1 MGRVI
6 RGQRTC
12 NLKNDGHKLIKG
24 MSMNKRLWVLNPL
37 LLATALPA
45 WAVDDSMIVSA
56 NRTHRTV
63 AEMAQTTW
71 VIEGQEIEQQVQGGK
86 EFKDVL
92 AQLIPGIDVSS
103 QGRTNYGMN
112 MRGRAI
118 VVLIDGVRLNSSR
131 TDSRQLDSIDPF
143 NIEHIEVISGATS
156 LYGGGSTGG
165 LINIV
170 TKKGQQERQVD
181 LELGSKTGFANS
193 NDHDERVAAAVS
205 GGTDHASGRLSVAY
219 QRFGGWYDGNNDAL
233 ILDNTQTGLQHS
245 DRLDVMGTGTIEIDE
260 NRQLQLV
267 TQYYKSQGDDY
278 GLYLGKNMSA
288 VTGDGKAFTTDGLN
302 SDRVPGTERHLI
314 SLQYSDADFLGQNL
328 VSQVYYRDESLT
340 FYPFPTLSK
349 GQVSS
354 FSSSKQDTDQYGAKI
369 TLNSQPLD
377 GWDLT
382 WGVDADHETF
392 NANQMFFDLDQ
403 SMSSGGLNNQAIY
416 TTGRY
421 PGYSITN
428 LAPFL
433 QSSYD
438 LNDIFTISG
447 GVRYQWTENRVDD
460 FVGYAQQQDVASGK
474 VSSAD
479 AIPGGK
485 TDYDNFL
492 FNAGIVAHLTDRQQ
506 TWFNFS
512 QGVELPDPGKYYGI
526 GKYGAA
532 VNGHLPLLSSV
543 NVGDSPLQGIKVNS
557 YELGWRYT
565 GDNLRTQLAAYY
577 STSDKTIVVNR
588 TDMTIDVQSDKRRI
602 YGVEGAVD
610 YYFPNSDWS
619 AGANFNVLKSQVK
632 SDGSWQKWDVT
643 LASPSKAT
651 AWVGWAPEPW
661 SLRVQ
666 SQQVFDISDAS
677 GNKLDG
683 YNTVDFIGS
692 YALPLGKLTFSIEN
706 LLNEDYVTLWGQRA
720 PLLYSP
726 TYGSSSLYEYK
737 GRGRTFGLNYA
748 LSF

>member
-1 MGRVI
+1 M
-6 RGQRTC
+6 
-12 NLKNDGHKLIKG
+12 K
-24 MSMNKRLWVLNPL
+24 KRLWVIHPL
-37 LLATALPA
+37 LLVSSLPA
-45 WAVDDSMIVSA
+45 LAAQSDEDSIIVSA

-131 TDSRQLDSIDPF
+131 TDSRQLDAIDPF

-170 TKKGQQERQVD
+170 TKKGQQDRQVD
-181 LELGSKTGFANS
+181 LEVGSKSGFANS
-193 NDHDERVAAAVS
+193 NDHDERIAAAVS

-245 DRLDVMGTGTIEIDE
+245 DRLDVMGTGTIEIDD

-267 TQYYKSQGDDY
+267 TQYYKSQGDDDY
-278 GLYLGKNMSA
+278 GLWLGKNMSA
-288 VTGDGKAFTTDGLN
+288 VTSGGKAYTTDGLN
-302 SDRVPGTERHLI
+302 SDRIPGTERHLI
-314 SLQYSDADFLGQNL
+314 SLQYSDADFFGQNL

-340 FYPFPTLSK
+340 FYPFPTLTK

-354 FSSSKQDTDQYGAKI
+354 FSSSQQDTDQYGAKL
-369 TLNSQPLD
+369 TLNSQPLA

-382 WGVDADHETF
+382 WGLDADHETF
-392 NANQMFFDLDQ
+392 NANQMFFDLQQ
-403 SMSSGGLNNQAIY
+403 SLASGGLHNESIY

-421 PGYSITN
+421 PGYSISN
-428 LAPFL
+428 VAPFL

-438 LNDIFTISG
+438 LNEIFTVSG

-460 FVGYAQQQDVASGK
+460 FVGYAQQQDIANGK
-474 VSSAD
+474 ARSAD
-479 AIPGGK
+479 AIKGGK

-492 FNAGIVAHLTDRQQ
+492 FNAGIVAHLTERQQ

-532 VNGHLPLLSSV
+532 VNGHLPLISSV
-543 NVGDSPLQGIKVNS
+543 NVDDSPLQGIKVNS

-610 YYFPNSDWS
+610 YFIPDSDWS
-619 AGANFNVLKSQVK
+619 VGGNFNVLKSQVQT
-632 SDGSWQKWDVT
+632 DGRWQKWDVT

-651 AWVGWAPEPW
+651 AWVGWAPDPW

-666 SQQVFDISDAS
+666 SQQVFDLSDAA
-677 GNKLDG
+677 GNKLEG

-692 YALPLGKLTFSIEN
+692 YALPVGKLTFSIEN
-706 LLNEDYVTLWGQRA
+706 LLNEDYVTIWGQRRRCSTA
-720 PLLYSP
+720 RP
-726 TYGSSSLYEYK
+726 TAVHRCTNTKAVAVPSV
-737 GRGRTFGLNYA
+737 
-748 LSF
+748 

>member
-1 MGRVI
+1 
-6 RGQRTC
+6 
-12 NLKNDGHKLIKG
+12 
-24 MSMNKRLWVLNPL
+24 MNKRLWVLNPL

-45 WAVDDSMIVSA
+45 WAADDNMIVSA

-181 LELGSKTGFANS
+181 LELGGKSGFANS

-219 QRFGGWYDGNNDAL
+219 QRFGGWYDGN
-233 ILDNTQTGLQHS
+233 QHS

-382 WGVDADHETF
+382 WGIDADHETF
-392 NANQMFFDLDQ
+392 NANQMFFDLGQ
-403 SMSSGGLNNQAIY
+403 SMSSGGLNNQAIF

-692 YALPLGKLTFSIEN
+692 YAIPVGKLTFSIEN
-706 LLNEDYVTLWGQRA
+706 LLNEDYVTVWGQRA